1 MDIAFKSV
9 TKNYGLITALK
20 DVTFRVKR
28 GDFILLTG
36 PSGSGKTTI
45 FKIVLGEIK
54 PTQGNIIINKT
65 DISSIKKRQ
74 MEEIRKKIGVIF
86 QDYQLVFD
94 KTVEENIALALDI
107 IQYDT
112 QSRLSKIEK
121 VLKTVGLLGRRY
133 LFPSQLSGGELQ
145 RTALARALAIDP
157 EMILADEP
165 MGNLDEVNALNLIEL
180 FKKINL
186 ENQTTIIMATH
197 NPYFIS
203 KLDYPKIEIEFGQ
216 IKSKPET
223 DEKETLL
230 KTKKI
235 KKTKTKKNVS

>member
-20 DVTFRVKR
+20 NITFKVNK

-45 FKIVLGEIK
+45 FKIILGEIK
-54 PTQGNIIINKT
+54 PSQGNVIINKT
-65 DISSIKKRQ
+65 DINSIKKRQ

-94 KTVEENIALALDI
+94 KTVEENISLALDI
-107 IQYDT
+107 IQDDR
-112 QSRLSKIEK
+112 QNRLSKIEK

-165 MGNLDEVNALNLIEL
+165 MGNLDEINSLKLIEL
-180 FKKINL
+180 FKQINS
-186 ENQTTIIMATH
+186 ENNTTIIMATH
-197 NPYFIS
+197 NPYFIN
-203 KLDYPKIEIEFGQ
+203 KLDYPKIEIDFGE
-216 IKSKPET
+216 IKNQPNQTSTNTGK
-223 DEKETLL
+223 K
-230 KTKKI
+230 KKKI
-235 KKTKTKKNVS
+235 KIK

>member
-20 DVTFRVKR
+20 DVTFRVNK

-54 PTQGNIIINKT
+54 PTHGNVIIDKT
-65 DISSIKKRQ
+65 DINSIKKSQ
-74 MEEIRKKIGVIF
+74 MEQIRRKIGVIF
-86 QDYQLVFD
+86 QDYQLIFD
-94 KTVEENIALALDI
+94 KTVEENVAFALDI
-107 IQYDT
+107 IQYDKHL
-112 QSRLSKIEK
+112 RLSKIEK
-121 VLKTVGLLGRRY
+121 VLKTVGLLSRRY

-180 FKKINL
+180 FRKINS
-186 ENQTTIIMATH
+186 ENHTTIILATH

-203 KLDYPKIEIEFGQ
+203 KLNYPKIEIEYGQ
-216 IKSKPET
+216 IKNQAELM
-223 DEKETLL
+223 EKESIN
-230 KTKKI
+230 KKKKI
-235 KKTKTKKNVS
+235 KKSKTEKNVN